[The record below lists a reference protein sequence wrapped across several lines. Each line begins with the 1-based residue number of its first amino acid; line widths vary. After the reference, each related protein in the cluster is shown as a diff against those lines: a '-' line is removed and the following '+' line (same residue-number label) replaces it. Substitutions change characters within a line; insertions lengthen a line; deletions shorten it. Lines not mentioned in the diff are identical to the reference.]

1 MGFLF
6 SKPKKEKT
14 DNLQH
19 NSGDVK
25 NIKNSIIEDE
35 TDKLQQDSKDVKEQ
49 IKNLK
54 IKDKTVNIDKQD
66 CKIILTFSTNLLARQ
81 WTNYLINMFM
91 EAQGGTF
98 EKCIDEHF
106 DINIDGKQVVFSIDK
121 TDNCKNSQFVFNK
134 CKKHFDKIT
143 SNSEIVID
151 DKIYKKIRLTT
162 PPDIQIIKD
171 SIDGLKK
178 SVTDLTGG
186 KNKYIKNKHKY
197 LHLLNQNRF

>member
-14 DNLQH
+14 D
-19 NSGDVK
+19 D
-25 NIKNSIIEDE
+25 
-35 TDKLQQDSKDVKEQ
+35 LQQDDLQQDNKYVINS
-49 IKNLK
+49 I

-81 WTNYLINMFM
+81 WTNYLIDKFIL
-91 EAQGGTF
+91 AQGTS

-121 TDNCKNSQFVFNK
+121 NVNCKNSQFVFNK
-134 CKKHFDKIT
+134 CEKYFNEIT
-143 SNSEIVID
+143 SNSKIVIND
-151 DKIYKKIRLTT
+151 TIYKKIRLTT